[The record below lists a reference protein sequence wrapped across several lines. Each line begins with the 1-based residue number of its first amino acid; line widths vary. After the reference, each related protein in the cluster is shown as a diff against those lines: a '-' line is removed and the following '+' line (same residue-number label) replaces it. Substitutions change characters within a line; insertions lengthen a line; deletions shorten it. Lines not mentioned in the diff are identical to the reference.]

1 MTMTDLGGKVA
12 LVTGASRGAGWAIA
26 QRLAKEGM
34 AVALLARSEDQLRVA
49 VREIEAAGGRALATP
64 ADVADPNAVEKAVA
78 DAEARFGGLDVLIN
92 NAGISLAGPSAGY
105 PVENWQQVL
114 ATNLT
119 GAFVCARAAYPA
131 FKRRGSGQIISID
144 SGAGR
149 QGYPRMAA
157 YSASKFGLIG
167 LMQALAAEWGPE
179 QIKVSTILPGS
190 ILTSFGGRSAADRA
204 GSGAKFIA
212 PEDVAE
218 AVVYLLQQ
226 PARAWTQE
234 MNLWPF

>member
-1 MTMTDLGGKVA
+1 MTKLLGKVA
-12 LVTGASRGAGWAIA
+12 LVTGASRGVGRAIA
-26 QRLAKEGM
+26 RRLAKDGM
-34 AVALLARSEDQLRVA
+34 AVVLLARGAEALHA
-49 VREIEAAGGRALATP
+49 AAREIEEAGGHALATP
-64 ADVADPNAVEKAVA
+64 ADVADPIAVEQAVA
-78 DAEARFGGLDVLIN
+78 AAEARFGGLDVLIN
-92 NAGISLAGPSAGY
+92 NAGISLAGPSADY
-105 PVENWQQVL
+105 PLEHWQQVL

-119 GAFVCARAAYPA
+119 GAFVCSRAAYPA
-131 FKRRGSGQIISID
+131 FKRRGSGQIIAID

-190 ILTSFGGRSAADRA
+190 ILTDFGGRSTADRA
-204 GSGAKFIA
+204 HSGTKFIA

-218 AVVYLLQQ
+218 AVVYLLKQ